1 MSKESVFDPATGKYG
16 VWIDGEFVIDA
27 KKRHEDDPNSI
38 IKQEIKEEPGAADLC
53 EIDGMDYETEFFDN
67 REMMLPVFKI
77 KSTEK
82 VSVVNDGKEAL
93 ANSNNLCNEKQN
105 GNSGA
110 QNENSNKKDDPVTS
124 TNDDGMDSFY
134 NDASKQDTVSST
146 NDTNDDNFDQ
156 FYDKFTHREDN
167 YS

>member
-1 MSKESVFDPATGKYG
+1 MSNESVFDPATGKYG

-93 ANSNNLCNEKQN
+93 RLLTTRKVAMMKITRLELLRRLHLSK
-105 GNSGA
+105 
-110 QNENSNKKDDPVTS
+110 NKYYFIYLQGECVCFQLS
-124 TNDDGMDSFY
+124 
-134 NDASKQDTVSST
+134 QL
-146 NDTNDDNFDQ
+146 
-156 FYDKFTHREDN
+156 
-167 YS
+167 

>member
-82 VSVVNDGKEAL
+82 VSVVNDGKESL

-110 QNENSNKKDDPVTS
+110 QNENSE
-124 TNDDGMDSFY
+124 MY
-134 NDASKQDTVSST
+134 L
-146 NDTNDDNFDQ
+146 
-156 FYDKFTHREDN
+156 